1 MLSAQTRSVRFRS
14 AGPGEEMIIN
24 PKVGTSVISS
34 PDKIS
39 IAYSK
44 EEQYWRDFAKEFK
57 LETIE
62 DFYKIV
68 REITDVCFISGRGV
82 GFRTN
87 QDKAYQFDG
96 LTPALLE
103 GLAEAQFFGKEA
115 NAKMWY
121 CCLRYAV
128 ENEGCVDFWTK
139 YKETSAGPRFMAIML
154 GQKEA
159 LDNS

>member
-1 MLSAQTRSVRFRS
+1 
-14 AGPGEEMIIN
+14 MIVN
-24 PKVGTSVISS
+24 PKVNTSG
-34 PDKIS
+34 PDIIS

-44 EEQYWRDFAKEFK
+44 NERFWRDFEKEFK

-68 REITDVCFISGRGV
+68 RDITDVCFISGRGV
-82 GFRTN
+82 GFRTSK
-87 QDKAYQFDG
+87 DKFYQFAG

-128 ENEGCVDFWTK
+128 ENHDCIDFWTK
-139 YKETSAGPRFMAIML
+139 YKETSVGPRFMAIML
-154 GQKEA
+154 GQKET
-159 LDNS
+159 LDNI